1 MDHKHMVYRCMD
13 LDMASRTLLST
24 FTYQLN
30 QVVLLLSQLHN
41 KYNMGMD
48 HHKELDHNPNH

>member
-1 MDHKHMVYRCMD
+1 MVYRCMD

-30 QVVLLLSQLHN
+30 QVVLLLSQLHHQ
-41 KYNMGMD
+41 YNMGMD

>member
-1 MDHKHMVYRCMD
+1 MD

-41 KYNMGMD
+41 QYNMGMD